1 MSFEIPSSKKSLNNI
16 KNYIVKTPLKYSER
30 LSKET
35 NSNIYLKLE
44 NFQKTGSFKVRG
56 ALNKILNINSEEKV
70 VAASSGN
77 HGAAVSYA
85 LFQKNMTGII
95 YVPNNVKKSKV
106 KIIESYGSKVVKFGD
121 DCLDAE
127 NEAIRLSKENNLTFV
142 SPYNDYDIISG
153 QGTIGVEILEQNREI
168 DIVFITVGGG
178 GLISGI
184 SSYIKS
190 VNPNIKVIGCSP
202 INSSIMIN
210 SIKEGKIVN
219 SESKDTLSDGS
230 AGGIE
235 EDSITFNMCKE
246 FIDDYCLVTEEEIAL
261 QIKNTLNKDKILIE
275 GSAAVAIA
283 SAIKMK
289 SYFKEKNVAIIICG
303 GNIGSDTLNK
313 ILWIPNF
320 ILKNKF

>member
-1 MSFEIPSSKKSLNNI
+1 MSFDIPSSKISLDNI
-16 KNYIVKTPLKYSER
+16 KNYIEKTPLKHSER

-35 NSNIYLKLE
+35 NSNIFLKLE
-44 NFQKTGSFKVRG
+44 NLQKTGSFKARG
-56 ALNKILNINSEEKV
+56 ALNKILNINSTEKV

-85 LFQKNMTGII
+85 LSKKNMIGTI
-95 YVPNNVKKSKV
+95 YVPKNVKKSKV
-106 KIIESYGSKVVKFGD
+106 KNIESFGSKVIKFGD

-127 NEAIRLSKENNLTFV
+127 NEAIRLCKENNLIFV

-153 QGTIGVEILEQNREI
+153 QGTIGVEILEQNSNI
-168 DIVFITVGGG
+168 DTVFITVGGG

-190 VNPNIKVIGCSP
+190 INPDIKVIGCSP

-219 SESKDTLSDGS
+219 TESKDTLSDGS
-230 AGGIE
+230 AGGVE
-235 EDSITFNMCKE
+235 EGSITFNMCKE
-246 FIDDYCLVTEEEIAL
+246 LIDDFCLISEEEIVL
-261 QIKNTLNKDKILIE
+261 QIKNALNIDKMRIE

-289 SYFKEKNVAIIICG
+289 SHIENKNVAIIICG

-313 ILWIPNF
+313 IL
-320 ILKNKF
+320 

>member
-1 MSFEIPSSKKSLNNI
+1 MSFDIPSSKISLDNI
-16 KNYIVKTPLKYSER
+16 KNYIEKTPLKHSER

-35 NSNIYLKLE
+35 NSNIFLKLE
-44 NFQKTGSFKVRG
+44 NLQKTGSFKARG
-56 ALNKILNINSEEKV
+56 ALNKILNINSTEKV

-85 LFQKNMTGII
+85 LSKKNMIGTI
-95 YVPNNVKKSKV
+95 YVPKNVKKSKV
-106 KIIESYGSKVVKFGD
+106 KNIESFGSKVIKFGD

-127 NEAIRLSKENNLTFV
+127 NEAIRLCKENNLTFV

-153 QGTIGVEILEQNREI
+153 QGTIGVEILEQNSNI
-168 DIVFITVGGG
+168 DTVFITVGGG

-190 VNPNIKVIGCSP
+190 INPDIKVIGCSP

-219 SESKDTLSDGS
+219 TESKDTLSDGS
-230 AGGIE
+230 AGGVE
-235 EDSITFNMCKE
+235 EGSITFNMCKE
-246 FIDDYCLVTEEEIAL
+246 LIDDYCLVSEEEIAL
-261 QIKNTLNKDKILIE
+261 QIKNALNLDKMPIE

-289 SYFKEKNVAIIICG
+289 SYIEDKNVAIIICG

-313 ILWIPNF
+313 IL
-320 ILKNKF
+320 

>member
-35 NSNIYLKLE
+35 NSNIYFKLE

-56 ALNKILNINSEEKV
+56 ALNKILNIKSEEKV

-95 YVPNNVKKSKV
+95 YVPKNVKKSKV

-127 NEAIRLSKENNLTFV
+127 NEAIRLSKENNLTFI

-219 SESKDTLSDGS
+219 TESKDTLSDGS
-230 AGGIE
+230 AGGVE

-246 FIDDYCLVTEEEIAL
+246 FIDDYCLVSEEEIAL

-289 SYFKEKNVAIIICG
+289 SYLKEKNVAIIICG

-313 ILWIPNF
+313 IL
-320 ILKNKF
+320 

>member
-1 MSFEIPSSKKSLNNI
+1 MSFDIPSSKISLDNI
-16 KNYIVKTPLKYSER
+16 RNYIEKTPLKYSER

-35 NSNIYLKLE
+35 NSNIFLKLE
-44 NFQKTGSFKVRG
+44 NLQKTGSFKARG
-56 ALNKILNINSEEKV
+56 ALNKILNINSTEKV

-85 LFQKNMTGII
+85 LSKKNMIGTI
-95 YVPNNVKKSKV
+95 YVPKNVKKSKV
-106 KIIESYGSKVVKFGD
+106 KNIESFGSKVIKFGD

-127 NEAIRLSKENNLTFV
+127 NEAIRLCKENNLTFV

-153 QGTIGVEILEQNREI
+153 QGTIGVEILEQNSNI
-168 DIVFITVGGG
+168 DTVFITVGGG

-190 VNPNIKVIGCSP
+190 INPDIKVIGCSP

-219 SESKDTLSDGS
+219 TESKDTLSDGS
-230 AGGIE
+230 AGGVE
-235 EDSITFNMCKE
+235 EGSITFNMCKE
-246 FIDDYCLVTEEEIAL
+246 LIDDFCLISEEEIVL
-261 QIKNTLNKDKILIE
+261 QIKNALNIDKMRIE

-289 SYFKEKNVAIIICG
+289 SHIENKNVAIIICG

-313 ILWIPNF
+313 IL
-320 ILKNKF
+320 

>member
-1 MSFEIPSSKKSLNNI
+1 MSFDIPSSKISLDNI
-16 KNYIVKTPLKYSER
+16 KNYIEKTPLKHSER

-35 NSNIYLKLE
+35 NSNIFLKLE
-44 NFQKTGSFKVRG
+44 NLQKTGSFKARG
-56 ALNKILNINSEEKV
+56 ALNKILNINSTEKV

-85 LFQKNMTGII
+85 LSKKNMIGTI
-95 YVPNNVKKSKV
+95 YVPKNVKKSKV
-106 KIIESYGSKVVKFGD
+106 KNIESFGSKVIKFGD

-127 NEAIRLSKENNLTFV
+127 NEAIRLCKENNLTFV

-153 QGTIGVEILEQNREI
+153 QGTIGVEILEQNTNI
-168 DIVFITVGGG
+168 DTVFITVGGG

-190 VNPNIKVIGCSP
+190 INPDIKVIGCSP

-219 SESKDTLSDGS
+219 TESKDTLSDGS
-230 AGGIE
+230 AGGVE
-235 EDSITFNMCKE
+235 EGSITFNMCKE
-246 FIDDYCLVTEEEIAL
+246 LIDDFCLVSEEEIAL
-261 QIKNTLNKDKILIE
+261 QIKNTLNIDKMIIE

-289 SYFKEKNVAIIICG
+289 SHIENKNVAIIICG

-313 ILWIPNF
+313 IL
-320 ILKNKF
+320 

>member
-1 MSFEIPSSKKSLNNI
+1 MSFDIPSSKISLDNI
-16 KNYIVKTPLKYSER
+16 KNYIEKTPLKHSER

-35 NSNIYLKLE
+35 NSNIFLKLE
-44 NFQKTGSFKVRG
+44 NLQKTGSFKARG
-56 ALNKILNINSEEKV
+56 ALNKILNINRTEKV

-85 LFQKNMTGII
+85 LSKKNMIGTI
-95 YVPNNVKKSKV
+95 YVPKNVKKSKV
-106 KIIESYGSKVVKFGD
+106 KNIESFGSKVIKFGD

-127 NEAIRLSKENNLTFV
+127 NEAIRLCKENNLTFV

-153 QGTIGVEILEQNREI
+153 QGTIGVEILEQNSNI
-168 DIVFITVGGG
+168 DTVFITVGGG

-190 VNPNIKVIGCSP
+190 INPDIKVIGCSP

-219 SESKDTLSDGS
+219 IESKDTLSDGS
-230 AGGIE
+230 AGGVE
-235 EDSITFNMCKE
+235 EGSITFNMCKE
-246 FIDDYCLVTEEEIAL
+246 LIDDFCLISEEEIVL
-261 QIKNTLNKDKILIE
+261 QIKNALNIDKMRIE

-289 SYFKEKNVAIIICG
+289 SHIENKNVAIIICG

-313 ILWIPNF
+313 IL
-320 ILKNKF
+320 

>member
-1 MSFEIPSSKKSLNNI
+1 MSFDIPSSKISLDNI
-16 KNYIVKTPLKYSER
+16 KNYIEKTPLKHSER

-35 NSNIYLKLE
+35 NSNIFLKLE
-44 NFQKTGSFKVRG
+44 NLQKTGSFKARG
-56 ALNKILNINSEEKV
+56 ALNKILKINRTEKV

-85 LFQKNMTGII
+85 LSKKNMIGTI
-95 YVPNNVKKSKV
+95 YVPKNVKKSKV
-106 KIIESYGSKVVKFGD
+106 KNIESFGSKVIKFGD

-127 NEAIRLSKENNLTFV
+127 NEAIRLCKENNLTFV

-153 QGTIGVEILEQNREI
+153 QGTIGVEILEQNTNI
-168 DIVFITVGGG
+168 DTVFITVGGG

-184 SSYIKS
+184 SSHIKS
-190 VNPNIKVIGCSP
+190 INPDIKVIGCSP

-219 SESKDTLSDGS
+219 TESKDTLSDGS
-230 AGGIE
+230 AGGVE
-235 EDSITFNMCKE
+235 EGSITFNMCKE
-246 FIDDYCLVTEEEIAL
+246 LIDDFCLVSEEEIAL
-261 QIKNTLNKDKILIE
+261 QIKNTLNIDKMIIE

-289 SYFKEKNVAIIICG
+289 SHIENKNVAIIICG

-313 ILWIPNF
+313 IL
-320 ILKNKF
+320 

>member
-1 MSFEIPSSKKSLNNI
+1 MSFDIPSSKISLDNI
-16 KNYIVKTPLKYSER
+16 KNYIEKTPLKHSER

-35 NSNIYLKLE
+35 NSNIFLKLE
-44 NFQKTGSFKVRG
+44 NLQKTGSFKARG
-56 ALNKILNINSEEKV
+56 ALNKILNINSTEKV

-85 LFQKNMTGII
+85 LSKKNMIGTI
-95 YVPNNVKKSKV
+95 YVPKNVKKSKV
-106 KIIESYGSKVVKFGD
+106 KNIESFGSKVIKFGD

-127 NEAIRLSKENNLTFV
+127 NEAIRLCKENNLTFV

-153 QGTIGVEILEQNREI
+153 QGTIGVEILEQNSNI
-168 DIVFITVGGG
+168 DTVFITVGGG

-190 VNPNIKVIGCSP
+190 INPDIKVIGCSP

-219 SESKDTLSDGS
+219 TESKDTLSDGS
-230 AGGIE
+230 AGGVE
-235 EDSITFNMCKE
+235 EGSITFNMCKE
-246 FIDDYCLVTEEEIAL
+246 LIDDFCLISEEEIVL
-261 QIKNTLNKDKILIE
+261 QIKNALNIDKMRIE

-289 SYFKEKNVAIIICG
+289 SHIENKNVAIIICG
-303 GNIGSDTLNK
+303 GNIGSDTLNN
-313 ILWIPNF
+313 IL
-320 ILKNKF
+320 

>member
-1 MSFEIPSSKKSLNNI
+1 MSFDIPSSKISLDNI
-16 KNYIVKTPLKYSER
+16 KNYIEKTPLKHSER

-35 NSNIYLKLE
+35 NSNIFLKLE
-44 NFQKTGSFKVRG
+44 NLQKTGSFKARG
-56 ALNKILNINSEEKV
+56 ALNKILNINSTEKV

-85 LFQKNMTGII
+85 LSKKNMIGTI
-95 YVPNNVKKSKV
+95 YVPKNVKKSKV
-106 KIIESYGSKVVKFGD
+106 KNIESFGSKVIKFGD

-127 NEAIRLSKENNLTFV
+127 NEAIRLCKENNLTFV

-153 QGTIGVEILEQNREI
+153 QGTIGVEILEQNSNI
-168 DIVFITVGGG
+168 DTVFITVGGG

-190 VNPNIKVIGCSP
+190 INPDIKVIGCSP

-219 SESKDTLSDGS
+219 TESKDTLSDGS
-230 AGGIE
+230 AGGVE
-235 EDSITFNMCKE
+235 EGSITFNMCKE
-246 FIDDYCLVTEEEIAL
+246 LIDDFCLVSEEEIAL
-261 QIKNTLNKDKILIE
+261 QIKNTLNIDKMIIE

-289 SYFKEKNVAIIICG
+289 SHIENKNVAIIICG

-313 ILWIPNF
+313 IL
-320 ILKNKF
+320 

>member
-1 MSFEIPSSKKSLNNI
+1 MSFDIPSSKISLDNI
-16 KNYIVKTPLKYSER
+16 KNYIEKTPLKHSER

-35 NSNIYLKLE
+35 NSNIFLKLE
-44 NFQKTGSFKVRG
+44 NLQKTGSFKARG
-56 ALNKILNINSEEKV
+56 ALNKILNINSTEKV

-85 LFQKNMTGII
+85 LSKKNMIGTI
-95 YVPNNVKKSKV
+95 YVPKNVKKSKV
-106 KIIESYGSKVVKFGD
+106 KNIESFGSKVIKFGD

-127 NEAIRLSKENNLTFV
+127 NEAIRLCKENNLTFV

-153 QGTIGVEILEQNREI
+153 QGTIGVEILEQNSNI
-168 DIVFITVGGG
+168 DTVFITVGGG

-190 VNPNIKVIGCSP
+190 INPDIKVIGCSP

-219 SESKDTLSDGS
+219 TESKDTLSDGS
-230 AGGIE
+230 AGGVE
-235 EDSITFNMCKE
+235 EGSITFNMCKE
-246 FIDDYCLVTEEEIAL
+246 LIDDFCLVSEEEIAL
-261 QIKNTLNKDKILIE
+261 QIKNTLKIDKMSIE

-289 SYFKEKNVAIIICG
+289 SHIENKNVAIIICG

-313 ILWIPNF
+313 IL
-320 ILKNKF
+320 

>member
-1 MSFEIPSSKKSLNNI
+1 MSFDIPSSKISLDNI
-16 KNYIVKTPLKYSER
+16 KNYIEKTPLKHSER

-35 NSNIYLKLE
+35 NSNIFLKLE
-44 NFQKTGSFKVRG
+44 NLQKTGSFKARG
-56 ALNKILNINSEEKV
+56 ALNKILKINRTEKV

-85 LFQKNMTGII
+85 LSKKNMIGTI
-95 YVPNNVKKSKV
+95 YVPKNVKKSKV
-106 KIIESYGSKVVKFGD
+106 ENIESFGSKVIKFGD

-127 NEAIRLSKENNLTFV
+127 NEAIRLCKENNLTFV

-153 QGTIGVEILEQNREI
+153 QGTIGVEILEQNTNI
-168 DIVFITVGGG
+168 DTVFITVGGG

-184 SSYIKS
+184 SSHIKS
-190 VNPNIKVIGCSP
+190 INPDIKVIGCSP

-219 SESKDTLSDGS
+219 TESKDTLSDGS

-235 EDSITFNMCKE
+235 EGSITFNMCKE
-246 FIDDYCLVTEEEIAL
+246 LIDDFCLVSEEEIAL
-261 QIKNTLNKDKILIE
+261 QIKNTLNIDKMIIE

-289 SYFKEKNVAIIICG
+289 SHIENKNVAIIICG

-313 ILWIPNF
+313 IL
-320 ILKNKF
+320 

>member
-1 MSFEIPSSKKSLNNI
+1 MSFDIPSSKISLDNI
-16 KNYIVKTPLKYSER
+16 KNYIEKTPLKHSER

-35 NSNIYLKLE
+35 NSNIFLKLE
-44 NFQKTGSFKVRG
+44 NLQKTGSFKVRG
-56 ALNKILNINSEEKV
+56 ALNKILNINSTEKV

-85 LFQKNMTGII
+85 LSKKNMIGTI
-95 YVPNNVKKSKV
+95 YVPKNVKKSKV
-106 KIIESYGSKVVKFGD
+106 KNIESFGSKVIKFGD

-127 NEAIRLSKENNLTFV
+127 NEAIRLCKENNLTFV

-153 QGTIGVEILEQNREI
+153 QGTIGVEILEQNTNI
-168 DIVFITVGGG
+168 DTVFITVGGG

-190 VNPNIKVIGCSP
+190 INPDIKVIGCSP

-219 SESKDTLSDGS
+219 TESKDTLSDGS
-230 AGGIE
+230 AGGVE
-235 EDSITFNMCKE
+235 EGSITFNMCKE
-246 FIDDYCLVTEEEIAL
+246 LIDDFCLISEEEIVL
-261 QIKNTLNKDKILIE
+261 QIKNALNIDKMRIE

-289 SYFKEKNVAIIICG
+289 SHIENKNVAIIICG

-313 ILWIPNF
+313 IL
-320 ILKNKF
+320 

>member
-1 MSFEIPSSKKSLNNI
+1 MSFDIPSSKISLDNI
-16 KNYIVKTPLKYSER
+16 KNYIEKTPLKHSER

-35 NSNIYLKLE
+35 NSNIFLKLE
-44 NFQKTGSFKVRG
+44 NLQKTGSFKARG
-56 ALNKILNINSEEKV
+56 ALNKILNINSTEKV

-85 LFQKNMTGII
+85 LSKKNMIGTI
-95 YVPNNVKKSKV
+95 YVPKNVKKSKV
-106 KIIESYGSKVVKFGD
+106 KNIESFGSKVIKFGD

-127 NEAIRLSKENNLTFV
+127 NEAIRLCKENNLTFV

-153 QGTIGVEILEQNREI
+153 QGTIGVEILEQNTNI
-168 DIVFITVGGG
+168 DTVFITVGGG

-190 VNPNIKVIGCSP
+190 INPDIKVIGCSP

-219 SESKDTLSDGS
+219 TESKDTLSDGS
-230 AGGIE
+230 AGGVE
-235 EDSITFNMCKE
+235 EGSITFNMCKE
-246 FIDDYCLVTEEEIAL
+246 LIDDFCLVSEEEIAL
-261 QIKNTLNKDKILIE
+261 QIKNALNIDKMRIE

-289 SYFKEKNVAIIICG
+289 SHIENKNVAIIICG

-313 ILWIPNF
+313 IL
-320 ILKNKF
+320 

>member
-1 MSFEIPSSKKSLNNI
+1 MSFDIPSSKISLDNI
-16 KNYIVKTPLKYSER
+16 KNYIEKTPLKHSER

-35 NSNIYLKLE
+35 NSNIFLKLE
-44 NFQKTGSFKVRG
+44 NLQKTGSFKARG
-56 ALNKILNINSEEKV
+56 ALNKILNINSTEKV

-85 LFQKNMTGII
+85 LSKKNMIGTI
-95 YVPNNVKKSKV
+95 YVPKNVKKSKV
-106 KIIESYGSKVVKFGD
+106 KNIESFGSKVIKFGD

-127 NEAIRLSKENNLTFV
+127 NEAIRLCKENNLTFV

-153 QGTIGVEILEQNREI
+153 QGTIGVEILEQNSNI
-168 DIVFITVGGG
+168 DTVFITVGGG

-190 VNPNIKVIGCSP
+190 INPDIKVIGCSP

-219 SESKDTLSDGS
+219 TESKDTLSDGS
-230 AGGIE
+230 AGGVE
-235 EDSITFNMCKE
+235 EGSITFNMCKE
-246 FIDDYCLVTEEEIAL
+246 LIDDFCLISEEEIAL
-261 QIKNTLNKDKILIE
+261 QIKNALNIDKMRIE

-289 SYFKEKNVAIIICG
+289 SHIENKNVAIIICG

-313 ILWIPNF
+313 IL
-320 ILKNKF
+320 

>member
-1 MSFEIPSSKKSLNNI
+1 MSFDIPSSKISLDNI
-16 KNYIVKTPLKYSER
+16 KNYIEKTPLKHSER

-35 NSNIYLKLE
+35 NSNIFLKLE
-44 NFQKTGSFKVRG
+44 NLQKTGSFKARG
-56 ALNKILNINSEEKV
+56 ALNKILNINRTEKV

-85 LFQKNMTGII
+85 LSKKNMIGTI
-95 YVPNNVKKSKV
+95 YVPKNVKKSKV
-106 KIIESYGSKVVKFGD
+106 KNIESFGSKVIKFGD

-127 NEAIRLSKENNLTFV
+127 NEAIRLCKENNLTFV

-153 QGTIGVEILEQNREI
+153 QGTIGVEILEQNTNI
-168 DIVFITVGGG
+168 DTVFITVGGG

-184 SSYIKS
+184 SSHIKS
-190 VNPNIKVIGCSP
+190 INPDIKVIGCSP

-219 SESKDTLSDGS
+219 TESKDTLSDGS

-235 EDSITFNMCKE
+235 EGSITFNMCKE
-246 FIDDYCLVTEEEIAL
+246 LIDDFCLVSEEEIAL
-261 QIKNTLNKDKILIE
+261 QIKNTLNIDKMIIE

-289 SYFKEKNVAIIICG
+289 SHIENKNVAIIICG

-313 ILWIPNF
+313 IL
-320 ILKNKF
+320 

>member
-1 MSFEIPSSKKSLNNI
+1 MSFDIPSSKISLDNI
-16 KNYIVKTPLKYSER
+16 KNYIEKTPLKHSER

-35 NSNIYLKLE
+35 NSNIFLKLE
-44 NFQKTGSFKVRG
+44 NLQKTGSFKARG
-56 ALNKILNINSEEKV
+56 ALNKILNINSTEKV
-70 VAASSGN
+70 MAASSGN

-85 LFQKNMTGII
+85 LSKKNMIGTI
-95 YVPNNVKKSKV
+95 YVPKNVKKSKV
-106 KIIESYGSKVVKFGD
+106 KNIESFGSKVIKFGD

-127 NEAIRLSKENNLTFV
+127 NEAIRLCKENNLTFV

-153 QGTIGVEILEQNREI
+153 QGTIGVEILEQNSNI
-168 DIVFITVGGG
+168 DTVFITVGGG

-190 VNPNIKVIGCSP
+190 INPDIKVIGCSP

-219 SESKDTLSDGS
+219 TESKDTLSDGS
-230 AGGIE
+230 AGGVE
-235 EDSITFNMCKE
+235 EGSITFNMCKE
-246 FIDDYCLVTEEEIAL
+246 LIDDFCLISEEEIVL
-261 QIKNTLNKDKILIE
+261 QIKNALNIDKMRIE

-289 SYFKEKNVAIIICG
+289 SHIENKNVAIIICG

-313 ILWIPNF
+313 IL
-320 ILKNKF
+320 

>member
-1 MSFEIPSSKKSLNNI
+1 MSFDIPSSKKALYNI

-35 NSNIYLKLE
+35 NSNIFLKLE
-44 NFQKTGSFKVRG
+44 NLQKTGSFKARG
-56 ALNKILNINSEEKV
+56 ALNKILNINLRNKV

-85 LFQKNMTGII
+85 LSKKKMTGTI
-95 YVPNNVKKSKV
+95 YVPKNVKKSKV
-106 KIIESYGSKVVKFGD
+106 KNIESYGSKVVKFGD

-127 NEAIRLSKENNLTFV
+127 NEAIRLSKENNLIFV
-142 SPYNDYDIISG
+142 SPYNDLDIISG
-153 QGTIGVEILEQNREI
+153 QGTIGVEILEDNNEI

-184 SSYIKS
+184 SSYLKS
-190 VNPNIKVIGCSP
+190 VNPKIKIIGCSP

-210 SIKEGKIVN
+210 SIKEGKIIN
-219 SESKDTLSDGS
+219 TESKDTLSDGS
-230 AGGIE
+230 AGGVE
-235 EDSITFNMCKE
+235 EGSITFNMCRE
-246 FIDDYCLVTEEEIAL
+246 LIDDYCLVSEEEIAL
-261 QIKNTLNKDKILIE
+261 QIKNSLNIDKMRIE

-289 SYFKEKNVAIIICG
+289 SFLENKNVAIIICG

-313 ILWIPNF
+313 IL
-320 ILKNKF
+320 

>member
-1 MSFEIPSSKKSLNNI
+1 M
-16 KNYIVKTPLKYSER
+16 
-30 LSKET
+30 
-35 NSNIYLKLE
+35 
-44 NFQKTGSFKVRG
+44 
-56 ALNKILNINSEEKV
+56 
-70 VAASSGN
+70 AASSGN

-85 LFQKNMTGII
+85 LSKKNMIGTI
-95 YVPNNVKKSKV
+95 YVPKNVKKSKV
-106 KIIESYGSKVVKFGD
+106 KNIESYGSKVVKFGE

-153 QGTIGVEILEQNREI
+153 QGTIGVEILEQNSEI

-178 GLISGI
+178 GLVSGI

-190 VNPNIKVIGCSP
+190 INPNIKVIGCSP

-210 SIKEGKIVN
+210 SIKEGKITN
-219 SESKDTLSDGS
+219 TESKDTLSDGS
-230 AGGIE
+230 AGGVE
-235 EDSITFNMCKE
+235 EGSITFNMCKDL
-246 FIDDYCLVTEEEIAL
+246 IDDYCLVSEEEIAL
-261 QIKNTLNKDKILIE
+261 QIKNALNIDKMLIE

-289 SYFKEKNVAIIICG
+289 SYIENKNVAIIICG

-313 ILWIPNF
+313 IL
-320 ILKNKF
+320 

>member
-1 MSFEIPSSKKSLNNI
+1 MSFDIPSSKISLDNI
-16 KNYIVKTPLKYSER
+16 KNYIEKTPLKHSER

-35 NSNIYLKLE
+35 NSNIFLKLE
-44 NFQKTGSFKVRG
+44 NLQKTGSFKARG
-56 ALNKILNINSEEKV
+56 ALNKILNINSTEKV

-85 LFQKNMTGII
+85 LSKKNMIGTI
-95 YVPNNVKKSKV
+95 YVPKNVKKSKV
-106 KIIESYGSKVVKFGD
+106 KNIESFGSKVIKFGD

-127 NEAIRLSKENNLTFV
+127 NEAIRLCKENNLTFV

-153 QGTIGVEILEQNREI
+153 QGTIGVEILEQNSNI
-168 DIVFITVGGG
+168 DTVFITVGGG

-190 VNPNIKVIGCSP
+190 INPDIKVIGCSP

-210 SIKEGKIVN
+210 SIKEGKIIN
-219 SESKDTLSDGS
+219 TESKDTLSDGS
-230 AGGIE
+230 AGGVE
-235 EDSITFNMCKE
+235 EGSITFNMCKE
-246 FIDDYCLVTEEEIAL
+246 LIDDFCLVSEEEIAL
-261 QIKNTLNKDKILIE
+261 QIKNALNIDKMRIE
-275 GSAAVAIA
+275 GSPAVAIA

-289 SYFKEKNVAIIICG
+289 SHIENKNVAIIICG

-313 ILWIPNF
+313 IL
-320 ILKNKF
+320 